1 MNDEQNSPSSL
12 RVSVVECQKTRILE
26 LEDAI
31 KKTHAAKGRYHSQLA
46 MCELYD
52 LLGLPN
58 IKPEPGKGN
67 E

>member
-1 MNDEQNSPSSL
+1 MYNEKDKSSSL
-12 RVSVVECQKTRILE
+12 RVSVVECQKTRIKE

-31 KKTHAAKGRYHSQLA
+31 KKTHSAKGRYHSQLA

-58 IKPEPGKGN
+58 TRPESGKGN